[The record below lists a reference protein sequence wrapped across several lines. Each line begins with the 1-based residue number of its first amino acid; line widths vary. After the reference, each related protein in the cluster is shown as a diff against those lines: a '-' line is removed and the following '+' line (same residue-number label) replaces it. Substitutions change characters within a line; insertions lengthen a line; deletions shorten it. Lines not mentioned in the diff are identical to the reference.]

1 MFQRIAVL
9 AKFSRLRRSTRCT
22 CLYHSSSSSKEIR
35 ETFLDFFARE
45 HLHSRVPSSSVVPYG
60 DPSLAFVNAGMNQ
73 FKPVFLGQAVPQY
86 QRAVNSQ
93 KWSVIYISIIF
104 ELCWLN

>member
-1 MFQRIAVL
+1 
-9 AKFSRLRRSTRCT
+9 
-22 CLYHSSSSSKEIR
+22 
-35 ETFLDFFARE
+35 LDFFAKE

-73 FKPVFLGQAVPQY
+73 FKPIFLGQAAPQH

-93 KWSVIYISIIF
+93 KW
-104 ELCWLN
+104 